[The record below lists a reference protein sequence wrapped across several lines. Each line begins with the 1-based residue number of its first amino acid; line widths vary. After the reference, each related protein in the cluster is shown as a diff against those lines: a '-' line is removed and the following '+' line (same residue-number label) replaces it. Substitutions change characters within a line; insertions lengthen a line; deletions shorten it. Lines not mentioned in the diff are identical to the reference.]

1 MQHNTL
7 EQPTTDKTSN
17 IFDEKNGFFDEE
29 VDSFEETNYLSN
41 RQGYFIIQPPKKPEL
56 ITKNMIT
63 FKIFDFL

>member
-17 IFDEKNGFFDEE
+17 IFDEENGFFDEE

-41 RQGYFIIQPPKKPEL
+41 RQGYFIIQPPQKPEL